1 MNKVDPYLQL
11 AFLQLASDE
20 FFSKWQEILAHM
32 EKTIY
37 LDGQVS
43 WRTYE
48 KVLKSVND
56 PIWAILHPIGR
67 NVCLASKPR

>member
-48 KVLKSVND
+48 KVLKSS
-56 PIWAILHPIGR
+56 LLG
-67 NVCLASKPR
+67 